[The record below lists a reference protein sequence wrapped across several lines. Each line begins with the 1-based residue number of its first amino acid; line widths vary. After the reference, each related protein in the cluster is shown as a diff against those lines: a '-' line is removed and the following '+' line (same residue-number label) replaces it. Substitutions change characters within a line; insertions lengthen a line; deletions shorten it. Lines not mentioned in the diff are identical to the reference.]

1 MAKIERF
8 NELEQVNVSA
18 SVGRTGVNLSS
29 DVLAVQALLK
39 YALGE
44 RRSWQ
49 GVRFPEPTGA
59 MDAPTMSLIR
69 RYQMSYRKRL
79 GSSISVDG
87 RIDPAKGRA
96 AFGRKGMWTI
106 QLLNSDAMEWWV
118 MNGADG
124 AGYIQKVG
132 QAFPAFRSVVGSN
145 GVGTL
150 GLELEGGSNG
160 VGSLGLALE

>member
-1 MAKIERF
+1 MAKIERL
-8 NELEQVNVSA
+8 NELEHVNVSA
-18 SVGRTGVNLSS
+18 SVGKNGVNLSS

-59 MDAPTMSLIR
+59 MDAATMSLIK
-69 RYQMSYRKRL
+69 RYQMSYRKKL
-79 GSSISVDG
+79 GSSISADG
-87 RIDPAKGRA
+87 RIDPSKGRT

-106 QLLNSDAMEWWV
+106 QLLNSDAMEWWLL
-118 MNGADG
+118 NGADG
-124 AGYIQKVG
+124 AGYIQAVG
-132 QAFPAFRSVVGSN
+132 QMFPAFKSVVEGN

-150 GLELEGGSNG
+150 GLELEGGTNG